1 MIETLPLLTPDPQR
15 RERTRKRCHERLARG
30 RTLHNSS
37 GLRGNTI
44 HLVIERAIIGG
55 LCAIYISGVALVA
68 IEMLF
73 EVPILFQ

>member
-15 RERTRKRCHERLARG
+15 RERTRKRCHERLAR
-30 RTLHNSS
+30 RRPLHESS
-37 GLRGNTI
+37 GLRGKTI
-44 HLVIERAIIGG
+44 RHVIGRAIIGS

-73 EVPILFQ
+73 EAPTLFR